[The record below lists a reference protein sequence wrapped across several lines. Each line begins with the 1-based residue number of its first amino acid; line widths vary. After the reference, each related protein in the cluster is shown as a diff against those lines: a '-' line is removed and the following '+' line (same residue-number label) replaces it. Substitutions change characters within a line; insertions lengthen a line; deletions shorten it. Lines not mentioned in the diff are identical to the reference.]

1 MEGAQFN
8 WDTAVIPYLG
18 ERTGFVLMEPEGQ
31 MKTVNQR

>member
-1 MEGAQFN
+1 MERAQFN
-8 WDTAVIPYLG
+8 WDTAVIRYLE